1 MGMPSQDTMT
11 ESTLPKLNNPQIDSL
26 SPDFV
31 KPPTQDELLYDDG
44 IPMETY
50 RHKLQMDLL
59 VDPLSYWLRD
69 RNAFVGGNMFVYF
82 SPHQLKN
89 HDFRGPDMFAVLD
102 VPKGE
107 RKCWVTWEEG
117 KSPDVVVELLSSSTA
132 SRDKTEKKE
141 IYQKRLRVPEYF
153 WFDPFNPSDFAGFS
167 MGSDGYEPIIP
178 DDQNRLVSKQLG
190 LALVQWSGVFGYAD
204 TVWCRWA
211 TLDGVLLPTEH
222 ELAQEAQQQAQ
233 EAQQQA
239 KEAQQQ
245 AQEAL
250 QRAEG
255 GELLLAQEQQRM
267 EKLLAQLRAKGINP
281 HEL

>member
-1 MGMPSQDTMT
+1 
-11 ESTLPKLNNPQIDSL
+11 
-26 SPDFV
+26 
-31 KPPTQDELLYDDG
+31 
-44 IPMETY
+44 
-50 RHKLQMDLL
+50 
-59 VDPLSYWLRD
+59 
-69 RNAFVGGNMFVYF
+69 
-82 SPHQLKN
+82 
-89 HDFRGPDMFAVLD
+89 VLD

-255 GELLLAQEQQRM
+255 AELLLAQEQQRM

>member
-1 MGMPSQDTMT
+1 MT
-11 ESTLPKLNNPQIDSL
+11 ESTLSKLNTQIDSL

-50 RHKLQMDLL
+50 RHKMQMDLL

-132 SRDKTEKKE
+132 SRDKTEKK
-141 IYQKRLRVPEYF
+141 
-153 WFDPFNPSDFAGFS
+153 D
-167 MGSDGYEPIIP
+167 EPLTP
-178 DDQNRLVSKQLG
+178 K
-190 LALVQWSGVFGYAD
+190 
-204 TVWCRWA
+204 
-211 TLDGVLLPTEH
+211 
-222 ELAQEAQQQAQ
+222 
-233 EAQQQA
+233 
-239 KEAQQQ
+239 KE
-245 AQEAL
+245 E
-250 QRAEG
+250 
-255 GELLLAQEQQRM
+255 
-267 EKLLAQLRAKGINP
+267 
-281 HEL
+281 

>member
-1 MGMPSQDTMT
+1 MT
-11 ESTLPKLNNPQIDSL
+11 ESTLSKLNTQIDSL

-50 RHKLQMDLL
+50 RHKMQMDLL

-117 KSPDVVVELLSSSTA
+117 KSPDVVVELLSASTA

-167 MGSDGYEPIIP
+167 MGSDGYEPITP
-178 DDQNRLVSKQLG
+178 DAQNRLVSKQLG

-222 ELAQEAQQQAQ
+222 ELAEEAQQQAQ
-233 EAQQQA
+233 
-239 KEAQQQ
+239 EAQQQ

-255 GELLLAQEQQRM
+255 AELLLAQEQQRM